1 MQHLRDKLRK
11 KATIACPMLTALFAL
26 TMCCTAVAGDAQA
39 DGFRP
44 LFNGQDLTGWRGK
57 NGAPGKG
64 WRVED
69 GQLVRTERGG
79 DIYTE
84 ESFGDFV
91 LELEFITRGNSGL
104 LFRKPDPSN
113 TLKDRLEIQIMPPRS
128 GKPSKHSCGSL
139 YDCVAPSKEMSKED
153 DWNHLRL
160 TSANR
165 RVEVVLNGEKII
177 DVDLTDWTETGRS
190 PDGKPNKFIRPLKEI
205 NSQRGHIGFQ
215 DHGAEVRYRNI
226 RIRSLDDGPVEAP
239 KAD

>member
-1 MQHLRDKLRK
+1 MRHLPDTLRNR
-11 KATIACPMLTALFAL
+11 AMVVPSLAVLFSLAVGTA
-26 TMCCTAVAGDAQA
+26 AVADDAPA
-39 DGFRP
+39 DDFRP

-57 NGAPGKG
+57 GDQPGKG
-64 WRVED
+64 WQVED
-69 GQLVRTERGG
+69 GQLVRTERAG
-79 DIYTE
+79 DIYTQE
-84 ESFGDFV
+84 AFGDFV

-128 GKPSKHSCGSL
+128 GKKPSKGSCGAL
-139 YDCVAPSKEMSKED
+139 YDCVAPSKEMCKED

-160 TSANR
+160 TSANC

-177 DVDLTDWTETGRS
+177 DVDLTDWTESGRS
-190 PDGKPNKFIRPLKEI
+190 PDGKPNKFIRPLRQI

-226 RIRSLDDGPVEAP
+226 RIRPLDDGPVEAP
-239 KAD
+239 KAE